1 MKQAISNE
9 DMLARI
15 EKIEERNKRVEVD
28 KKWEGSWTRKLVIMF
43 LTYIVVV
50 TYLFVIGND
59 SPWINAIVPPFGF
72 LLSTLAVG
80 RLRVWW
86 QSRLL
91 R

>member
-1 MKQAISNE
+1 MISNE
-9 DMLARI
+9 DLLARI

-28 KKWEGSWTRKLVIMF
+28 KHWEGSWTRKIVIMF
-43 LTYIVVV
+43 LTYAVVV

-59 SPWINAIVPPFGF
+59 NPWINAIVPPVGF

-86 QSRLL
+86 QARLI
-91 R
+91 